1 MDETSRS
8 SHTGRKDTCQPTQT
22 ALRTSPHWLRSGF
35 VASLLTFSLSGQVS
49 AQSGLAASSWPS
61 ARHDSQ
67 LRGRAL
73 VNGPSA
79 PRIRFAT
86 TVGAGALGDPVVGED
101 GTVYVSGR
109 VDNKLYALTPAGNLK
124 WTFAGHIPP
133 PKQEFFMA
141 PPAIMRDGTLLIA
154 STDTIC
160 TKDKPGEFF
169 YAINPDGTLR
179 WKKELEGGTVFA
191 ANVGSN
197 DSIYVVTDFCWLYSL
212 DPRGYLASPDTIVNW
227 RTNLR
232 ALPENAAAINLSDL
246 PVVVAGDTVM
256 TILRYGSFRFKKN
269 YTPGD
274 TLQGLVV
281 DEAGNLYLT
290 TRDHGRV
297 LSVSATGALRWLREP
312 DASFGI
318 PALPALGGDGT
329 LYLTS
334 LQGGW
339 LLALD
344 TSTGAERW
352 RKQLPGGDF
361 ISPAVLDAAG
371 HLYAVHSTEGLVCLA
386 ADGTLRWSR
395 PEVRGSPGTSPAFG
409 ADGTIYVSGDRTL
422 YAIGQS
428 STIRVSPAVLEF
440 GQVCINT
447 ATTTA
452 FTIENLSSDPVVIS
466 SIISDHPALSL
477 ITPLPR
483 MLPPHSEDTLRVA
496 LVLSRTGAFTANL
509 TISSSSGEQVI
520 LPVTAEGVE
529 PQIALEAHPPDFGE
543 ICAGEEVSAEVF
555 IINPSATCTLRVDSF
570 AVAFSMTP
578 RKGLASE
585 QPAEAAATPFFIA
598 PQDTV
603 KLIISTIQSS
613 PGAFEAK
620 VTVWSNAG
628 GPKEIKIPG
637 TVVPPKIAGTGT
649 LDFGRVPVSQTRTDS
664 VLVWNDGRCELEIS
678 EFLLRG
684 PDAASFALATVP
696 LPQTLQAGDT
706 LNLPVTFTPARA
718 GIHVAQLLVI
728 SDAEPDTLVIELRG
742 TGVPPEPK
750 MVLVPSDTL
759 TLETCLT
766 DTITDYIKIRNE
778 GAGELI
784 INSVLIDNPAFALAV
799 RPVFPIKI
807 QEGEEYQLA
816 IRFAAPTLGEYR
828 GLFTVSSNDK
838 TSDSTVA
845 LVGHVNG
852 PEARLSADPSA
863 YGDVCVGTPATSH
876 VCIKNP
882 TGCELLIDRIVFIFT
897 EGGVARLLAP
907 ELPVTAGTP
916 PIVISPGD
924 SLCFPVSVT
933 PGTAGSFQVE
943 VRVVSNAVNADT
955 SITISGMAI
964 SPVIAGDM
972 AVDFES
978 VAVGSSK
985 QRKVPVWNAGEC
997 PIKID
1002 SLVVT
1007 GTDASYFIVESITL
1021 PISLAKGDTAKT
1033 PVTFSPTEARDYA
1046 ATLLVYSN
1054 GLPNPLRIAL
1064 RGVGVPVP
1072 VFRVEPLALD
1082 FGDVFLTNDST
1093 LTVTVSNEG
1102 GAELKVDSLK
1112 ISSSSAFA
1120 APLDSFKLQPG
1131 ESRTLPV
1138 TFAPSDTGAFS
1149 AQLWIMWIPSTDP
1162 DAEEHTAVVEM
1173 RGRGVTPVSAPTEV
1187 EFEKVCLGESGRQTI
1202 IITNH
1207 GSQEIAADTLFFTA
1221 DLPEFKVEPSN
1232 DFRVPAGG
1240 TSTLEITFTPQTVDS
1255 VFDTLRIPWRQ
1266 VEGVKI
1272 PATSVAVSGSGV
1284 AGQLIAGDSVVVFP
1298 DTKIGETAVK
1308 SYTIRNLGTCDLRVD
1323 SLWITGA
1330 GFALD
1335 PAPDVPIVIAKGDSY
1350 LVNNIK
1356 FSPDTTGLY
1365 EGVLH
1370 IVHND
1375 LPHNPKLVKLQ
1386 GTGVNL
1392 VLVFPQDPFDFDPVS
1407 VGESKCDSVY
1417 VINQGTVGVS
1427 IERGWVTSVPRLT
1440 FAIEPEKMEFWLAPG
1455 QKAGIEVC
1463 FTPPDTGKHEG
1474 RLYLRSSDNL
1484 TFSMGLRG
1492 HGLAPVLVGPSA
1504 LEFEPAQAGVSRSTQ
1519 TCIFENVGSDTL
1531 FVATPTL
1538 DSTSN
1543 KNRFRIIGPQ
1553 SDVIPPGQRG
1563 RPIEIVFEPDS
1574 MREFTGTL
1582 LISSNTHY
1590 SRSQGGVRRVLL
1602 KGLGVAAC
1610 IDVPNE
1616 LPFGA
1621 VLVGDS
1627 LSKPLP
1633 IKNCGTYSL
1642 YLNQITASSPYR
1654 LGDHREDRPI
1664 APGEIRNV
1672 LVTFAP
1678 KREGDFLMKLE
1689 IQSNAFGQRKA
1700 IVNLAGKGI
1709 VEHQP
1714 ALCLVVGPERLNFGT
1729 VEVDDN
1735 SIDSL
1740 QVKNCGEA
1748 PLENLRIQIANS
1760 YFEIVELPPGLRLE
1774 VNETKIIPIRFHPRR
1789 RGKFDGRAVVESGD
1803 SMGRK
1808 VTDEAVLTGVGKGSS
1823 NPGIRVRP
1831 TIFTPNDDSYNDSAK
1846 FDWKDVDQDLYAPVL
1861 RIFNIRGAV
1870 VATIPFD
1877 ESNRDSGEYD
1887 WDGRDDSGK
1896 PLAAGIYLWLIED
1909 GGKKLG
1915 SGYISLVR

>member
-1 MDETSRS
+1 M
-8 SHTGRKDTCQPTQT
+8 
-22 ALRTSPHWLRSGF
+22 
-35 VASLLTFSLSGQVS
+35 ASLLTFSLSGQVS

-86 TVGAGALGDPVVGED
+86 TVGAGELGDPVVGED

-696 LPQTLQAGDT
+696 PQTLQAGDT

-816 IRFAAPTLGEYR
+816 IRFAAPALGEYR
-828 GLFTVSSNDK
+828 GLFTVSSNDS

-845 LVGHVNG
+845 LVGQVNG

-1298 DTKIGETAVK
+1298 DTKIGETAVR
-1308 SYTIRNLGTCDLRVD
+1308 SYVIHNVGTCSLRVN

-1330 GFALD
+1330 GFTLD
-1335 PAPDVPIVIAKGDSY
+1335 PAPDVPFVIAKGDSY

-1375 LPHNPKLVKLQ
+1375 SPHNPKLVKLQ
-1386 GTGVNL
+1386 GKGTSVNITI
-1392 VLVFPQDPFDFDPVS
+1392 VPNPKVFREVD
-1407 VGESKCDSVY
+1407 VGASECDSVE
-1417 VINQGTVGVS
+1417 VINQGTENLIVDIVYT
-1427 IERGWVTSVPRLT
+1427 TSSPRLA
-1440 FAIEPEKMEFWLAPG
+1440 FFVEQDEFQLLPG
-1455 QKAGIEVC
+1455 AHKKIEVC
-1463 FTPPDTGKHEG
+1463 FTPPDTGTYRGTLALRDRNG
-1474 RLYLRSSDNL
+1474 R
-1484 TFSMGLRG
+1484 TFPATLIGRG
-1492 HGLAPVLVGPSA
+1492 MAAYISVNPASLK
-1504 LEFEPAQAGVSRSTQ
+1504 FEDVPTKTTAVRQ
-1519 TCIFENVGSDTL
+1519 
-1531 FVATPTL
+1531 FVI
-1538 DSTSN
+1538 SN
-1543 KNRFRIIGPQ
+1543 KGNKALAINEIRVSPPYRVKHP
-1553 SDVIPPGQRG
+1553 SEYPPIPPFDG
-1563 RPIEIVFEPDS
+1563 IEITV
-1574 MREFTGTL
+1574 EFTPPEDREYQDSLVILSNAHNGRKLRVPLDGSGFTEQPPCL
-1582 LISSNTHY
+1582 RASEASLDFGRVRVRHDSIRTVELINCSEVPLEVD
-1590 SRSQGGVRRVLL
+1590 RP
-1602 KGLGVAAC
+1602 GVASQHFEILEPGGAFTLQ
-1610 IDVPNE
+1610 PNE
-1616 LPFGA
+1616 
-1621 VLVGDS
+1621 
-1627 LSKPLP
+1627 
-1633 IKNCGTYSL
+1633 
-1642 YLNQITASSPYR
+1642 
-1654 LGDHREDRPI
+1654 
-1664 APGEIRNV
+1664 
-1672 LVTFAP
+1672 
-1678 KREGDFLMKLE
+1678 
-1689 IQSNAFGQRKA
+1689 
-1700 IVNLAGKGI
+1700 
-1709 VEHQP
+1709 
-1714 ALCLVVGPERLNFGT
+1714 
-1729 VEVDDN
+1729 
-1735 SIDSL
+1735 
-1740 QVKNCGEA
+1740 VKSV
-1748 PLENLRIQIANS
+1748 R
-1760 YFEIVELPPGLRLE
+1760 V
-1774 VNETKIIPIRFHPRR
+1774 RFHPQIAGPKGDELVINARDPLRR
-1789 RGKFDGRAVVESGD
+1789 WVKTDVNLTGDGRPNPNIAV
-1803 SMGRK
+1803 R
-1808 VTDEAVLTGVGKGSS
+1808 VTPA
-1823 NPGIRVRP
+1823 
-1831 TIFTPNDDSYNDSAK
+1831 IFTPNGDTYNDRVK
-1846 FDWKDVDQDLYAPVL
+1846 FDYKDFEVTEPVL
-1861 RIFNIRGAV
+1861 RVFNIRGAV
-1870 VATIPFD
+1870 VATLELD
-1877 ESNRDSGEYD
+1877 DKGEYY
-1887 WDGRDDSGK
+1887 WDGHDRQKGGK

>member
-1 MDETSRS
+1 M
-8 SHTGRKDTCQPTQT
+8 
-22 ALRTSPHWLRSGF
+22 
-35 VASLLTFSLSGQVS
+35 ASLLTFSLSGQVS

-256 TILRYGSFRFKKN
+256 TILRYGSFRFKRN

-318 PALPALGGDGT
+318 PALPALGDDGT

-428 STIRVSPAVLEF
+428 STIQVSPAVLEF
-440 GQVCINT
+440 GQVCLNT

-477 ITPLPR
+477 ISPLPR
-483 MLPPHSEDTLRVA
+483 TLPPHSEDTLRVA

-555 IINPSATCTLRVDSF
+555 IINPSATCSLRVDSF

-598 PQDTV
+598 PQDTF
-603 KLIISTIQSS
+603 KLIISTVQNS

-637 TVVPPKIAGTGT
+637 TVVPPKIAGTDT
-649 LDFGRVPVSQTRTDS
+649 RDFGRVPVSQTRTDS
-664 VLVWNDGRCELEIS
+664 VLVWNDGRCELKIS

-684 PDAASFALATVP
+684 PDSASFALATVP
-696 LPQTLQAGDT
+696 PQRTLQAGDT
-706 LNLPVTFTPARA
+706 LSLRVTFTPARA

-742 TGVPPEPK
+742 TGVPPGPI
-750 MVLVPSDTL
+750 MVLGPPDTL
-759 TLETCLT
+759 VLKTCLT
-766 DTITDYIKIRNE
+766 DTTTGYIKIRNV
-778 GAGELI
+778 GAGDLI

-807 QEGEEYQLA
+807 QGSEEYQLA
-816 IRFAAPTLGEYR
+816 IRFAAPALGEYR
-828 GLFTVSSNDK
+828 GLLTVSSNDT
-838 TSDSTVA
+838 TSDSTVE
-845 LVGHVNG
+845 LIGRVNG

-907 ELPVTAGTP
+907 ELPLTASTP

-955 SITISGMAI
+955 SITITGTAI
-964 SPVIAGDM
+964 SPVIAGADTVNFG
-972 AVDFES
+972 AV
-978 VAVGSSK
+978 VVGNSK
-985 QRKVPVWNAGEC
+985 KKEAPVWNAGEC

-1007 GTDASYFIVESITL
+1007 GTDASYFTVGPITL
-1021 PISLAKGDTAKT
+1021 PISLAKGDTAKI
-1033 PVTFSPTEARDYA
+1033 PVTFSPTKAREYA

-1064 RGVGVPVP
+1064 RGVGVPQPPVP
-1072 VFRVEPLALD
+1072 DIKVEPLALD
-1082 FGDVFLTNDST
+1082 FGNVFLTNDST
-1093 LTVTVSNEG
+1093 LIVTVSNEG
-1102 GAELKVDSLK
+1102 GLELTVHSPK
-1112 ISSSSAFA
+1112 IIGDSAFT
-1120 APLDSFKLQPG
+1120 APLDSFNLQPG
-1131 ESRTLPV
+1131 ASRMLPV
-1138 TFAPSDTGAFS
+1138 TFAPSDTGDFP
-1149 AQLWIMWIPSTDP
+1149 AQLWIMSTDP
-1162 DAEEHTAVVEM
+1162 DAEEDTVVVSM
-1173 RGRGVTPVSAPTEV
+1173 RGRGISPVSAPKGV
-1187 EFEKVCLGESGRQTI
+1187 AFEKVCLGESGRQTI
-1202 IITNH
+1202 TITNH
-1207 GSQEIAADTLFFTA
+1207 GSKEIAADTLFFTA
-1221 DLPEFKVEPSN
+1221 GLPEFKVEPVN

-1240 TSTLEITFTPQTVDS
+1240 TNTLEITFTPRTVDP

-1272 PATSVAVSGSGV
+1272 PATSIAVSGSGV

-1298 DTKIGETAVK
+1298 DTKIGETAVR
-1308 SYTIRNLGTCDLRVD
+1308 SYVIHNVGTCSLRVN

-1330 GFALD
+1330 GFTLD
-1335 PAPDVPIVIAKGDSY
+1335 PAPDVPIVIAKGGSY

-1386 GTGVNL
+1386 GKGTSVNITI
-1392 VLVFPQDPFDFDPVS
+1392 VPNPKVFRQVD
-1407 VGESKCDSVY
+1407 VGASECDSVE
-1417 VINQGTVGVS
+1417 VINQGTENLIVDIVYT
-1427 IERGWVTSVPRLT
+1427 TSSPRLA
-1440 FAIEPEKMEFWLAPG
+1440 FFVEQDEFQLLPG
-1455 QKAGIEVC
+1455 AHKKIEVC
-1463 FTPPDTGKHEG
+1463 FTPPDTGTYRGTLALRDRDG
-1474 RLYLRSSDNL
+1474 R
-1484 TFSMGLRG
+1484 TFPATLIGRG
-1492 HGLAPVLVGPSA
+1492 MAAYISVNPASLK
-1504 LEFEPAQAGVSRSTQ
+1504 FEDVPTKTTAVRQ
-1519 TCIFENVGSDTL
+1519 
-1531 FVATPTL
+1531 FVI
-1538 DSTSN
+1538 SN
-1543 KNRFRIIGPQ
+1543 KGNKALAINEIRVSPPYRVKHP
-1553 SDVIPPGQRG
+1553 SEYPPIPPFDG
-1563 RPIEIVFEPDS
+1563 IEITV
-1574 MREFTGTL
+1574 EFTPPEDRE
-1582 LISSNTHY
+1582 Y
-1590 SRSQGGVRRVLL
+1590 Q
-1602 KGLGVAAC
+1602 
-1610 IDVPNE
+1610 
-1616 LPFGA
+1616 
-1621 VLVGDS
+1621 DS
-1627 LSKPLP
+1627 LVIL
-1633 IKNCGTYSL
+1633 
-1642 YLNQITASSPYR
+1642 
-1654 LGDHREDRPI
+1654 
-1664 APGEIRNV
+1664 
-1672 LVTFAP
+1672 
-1678 KREGDFLMKLE
+1678 
-1689 IQSNAFGQRKA
+1689 SNAHNGRGLPVPLDGRGFTEQPPVVCLRASAASLDFGRVRVRHDS
-1700 IVNLAGKGI
+1700 I
-1709 VEHQP
+1709 
-1714 ALCLVVGPERLNFGT
+1714 RT
-1729 VEVDDN
+1729 VEL
-1735 SIDSL
+1735 I
-1740 QVKNCGEA
+1740 NCGEVA
-1748 PLENLRIQIANS
+1748 LDVDRPGVASQH
-1760 YFEIVELPPGLRLE
+1760 FEILEPGGAFTLQPNE
-1774 VNETKIIPIRFHPRR
+1774 VKSVRVRFHPQIAGPKGDELVINAHDSLDRPVTEDVNLT
-1789 RGKFDGRAVVESGD
+1789 GDGRPNPNIAV
-1803 SMGRK
+1803 R
-1808 VTDEAVLTGVGKGSS
+1808 VTPA
-1823 NPGIRVRP
+1823 
-1831 TIFTPNDDSYNDSAK
+1831 IFTPNGDTYNDRVK
-1846 FDWKDVDQDLYAPVL
+1846 FDYKDFEVTEPVL
-1861 RIFNIRGAV
+1861 RVFNIRGAV
-1870 VATIPFD
+1870 VATLELD
-1877 ESNRDSGEYD
+1877 DKGEYY
-1887 WDGRDDSGK
+1887 WDGHDRQKGGK

>member
-1 MDETSRS
+1 M
-8 SHTGRKDTCQPTQT
+8 
-22 ALRTSPHWLRSGF
+22 
-35 VASLLTFSLSGQVS
+35 ASLLTFSLSGQVS

-79 PRIRFAT
+79 PRIRFAA
-86 TVGAGALGDPVVGED
+86 TVGAGELGDPVVGED

-256 TILRYGSFRFKKN
+256 TILRYGSFRFKRN

-318 PALPALGGDGT
+318 PALPALGDDGT

-361 ISPAVLDAAG
+361 ISSAVLDAAG

-477 ITPLPR
+477 ISPLPR
-483 MLPPHSEDTLRVA
+483 TLPPHSEDTLRVA

-555 IINPSATCTLRVDSF
+555 IINPSATCSLRVDSI
-570 AVAFSMTP
+570 AVAFSKTP
-578 RKGLASE
+578 GKGLASE
-585 QPAEAAATPFFIA
+585 QPTEAAATPFFIA
-598 PQDTV
+598 PQDTF
-603 KLIISTIQSS
+603 KLIISTVQNS

-628 GPKEIKIPG
+628 GPEEIKIPG

-664 VLVWNDGRCELEIS
+664 VLVWNDGRCELKIS

-684 PDAASFALATVP
+684 PDSASFALPAVP
-696 LPQTLQAGDT
+696 SQRTLQAGDT
-706 LNLPVTFTPARA
+706 LSLRVTFTPARA

-742 TGVPPEPK
+742 TGVPPEPI
-750 MVLVPSDTL
+750 MVLEPPDTL
-759 TLETCLT
+759 VLKTCLT
-766 DTITDYIKIRNE
+766 DTTTGYILIRNE
-778 GAGELI
+778 GAGDLI

-807 QEGEEYQLA
+807 QGSEEYQLA
-816 IRFAAPTLGEYR
+816 IRFAAPALGEYR
-828 GLFTVSSNDK
+828 GLLTVSSNDA

-845 LVGHVNG
+845 LVGQVNG
-852 PEARLSADPSA
+852 PEARLSADPPE
-863 YGDVCVGTPATSH
+863 YDIVCVGTPATSH

-882 TGCELLIDRIVFIFT
+882 TGCDLLIDRIVFIFT

-933 PGTAGSFQVE
+933 PGTAGPFKVE

-955 SITISGMAI
+955 SITITGEAF
-964 SPVIAGDM
+964 SPAIAGDM
-972 AVDFES
+972 AVDFDS

-1002 SLVVT
+1002 NSVVT
-1007 GTDASYFIVESITL
+1007 GTDSSYFTVEPITL
-1021 PISLAKGDTAKT
+1021 PIPLAKGDTARI
-1033 PVTFSPTEARDYA
+1033 PVTFSPNEAREYA

-1054 GLPNPLRIAL
+1054 GLPDPLRIAL
-1064 RGVGVPVP
+1064 RGVGSPQPPVP
-1072 VFRVEPLALD
+1072 DIKVEPLALN

-1102 GAELKVDSLK
+1102 GAELKVDSIK
-1112 ISSSSAFA
+1112 ITGNSAFT

-1138 TFAPSDTGAFS
+1138 TFAPSDTGDFS
-1149 AQLWIMWIPSTDP
+1149 ATLSFFSNDP
-1162 DAEEHTAVVEM
+1162 DTAEDPVDVSL
-1173 RGRGVTPVSAPTEV
+1173 RGRGVSLIVA
-1187 EFEKVCLGESGRQTI
+1187 L
-1202 IITNH
+1202 
-1207 GSQEIAADTLFFTA
+1207 
-1221 DLPEFKVEPSN
+1221 
-1232 DFRVPAGG
+1232 VP
-1240 TSTLEITFTPQTVDS
+1240 
-1255 VFDTLRIPWRQ
+1255 
-1266 VEGVKI
+1266 
-1272 PATSVAVSGSGV
+1272 
-1284 AGQLIAGDSVVVFP
+1284 
-1298 DTKIGETAVK
+1298 
-1308 SYTIRNLGTCDLRVD
+1308 N
-1323 SLWITGA
+1323 
-1330 GFALD
+1330 
-1335 PAPDVPIVIAKGDSY
+1335 
-1350 LVNNIK
+1350 
-1356 FSPDTTGLY
+1356 
-1365 EGVLH
+1365 
-1370 IVHND
+1370 
-1375 LPHNPKLVKLQ
+1375 
-1386 GTGVNL
+1386 
-1392 VLVFPQDPFDFDPVS
+1392 PQDFGEVD
-1407 VGESKCDSVY
+1407 VGASECDSVE
-1417 VINQGTVGVS
+1417 VINQGTENLIVDIVYT
-1427 IERGWVTSVPRLT
+1427 TSSPRLA
-1440 FAIEPEKMEFWLAPG
+1440 FFVEQDEFQLLPG
-1455 QKAGIEVC
+1455 AHKKIEVC
-1463 FTPPDTGKHEG
+1463 FTPPDTGTYRGTLALRDRDG
-1474 RLYLRSSDNL
+1474 RA
-1484 TFSMGLRG
+1484 F
-1492 HGLAPVLVGPSA
+1492 LATLVGRGMAARIFVQPGQ
-1504 LEFEPAQAGVSRSTQ
+1504 LH
-1519 TCIFENVGSDTL
+1519 FENVPINTTAVRHPVIRNQGNKAL
-1531 FVATPTL
+1531 FINEIKVSPPYRVKHP
-1538 DSTSN
+1538 SEY
-1543 KNRFRIIGPQ
+1543 PP
-1553 SDVIPPGQRG
+1553 IPPFDG
-1563 RPIEIVFEPDS
+1563 IEITV
-1574 MREFTGTL
+1574 EFTPPEDRE
-1582 LISSNTHY
+1582 Y
-1590 SRSQGGVRRVLL
+1590 Q
-1602 KGLGVAAC
+1602 
-1610 IDVPNE
+1610 
-1616 LPFGA
+1616 
-1621 VLVGDS
+1621 DS
-1627 LSKPLP
+1627 LV
-1633 IKNCGTYSL
+1633 I
-1642 YLNQITASSPYR
+1642 
-1654 LGDHREDRPI
+1654 
-1664 APGEIRNV
+1664 
-1672 LVTFAP
+1672 F
-1678 KREGDFLMKLE
+1678 
-1689 IQSNAFGQRKA
+1689 SNA
-1700 IVNLAGKGI
+1700 
-1709 VEHQP
+1709 
-1714 ALCLVVGPERLNFGT
+1714 
-1729 VEVDDN
+1729 DN
-1735 SIDSL
+1735 GREL
-1740 QVKNCGEA
+1740 RV
-1748 PLENLRIQIANS
+1748 PLDGRG
-1760 YFEIVELPPGLRLE
+1760 FTELPPCLRASEASLDFGRVRVRHDSIRTVELINCSEVPLE
-1774 VNETKIIPIRFHPRR
+1774 VDRPGVASQHFEILEPGGAFTLQPNEVKSVRVRFHPQIAGPKGDELVINARDPLRR
-1789 RGKFDGRAVVESGD
+1789 WVKTDVDLTGDGRPNPNIAV
-1803 SMGRK
+1803 R
-1808 VTDEAVLTGVGKGSS
+1808 VTPA
-1823 NPGIRVRP
+1823 
-1831 TIFTPNDDSYNDSAK
+1831 IFTPNGDTYNDRVK
-1846 FDWKDVDQDLYAPVL
+1846 FDYKDFEVTEPVL
-1861 RIFNIRGAV
+1861 RVFNIRGAV
-1870 VATIPFD
+1870 VATLELD
-1877 ESNRDSGEYD
+1877 DKGEYY
-1887 WDGRDDSGK
+1887 WDGHDRQKGGK

>member
-1 MDETSRS
+1 M
-8 SHTGRKDTCQPTQT
+8 
-22 ALRTSPHWLRSGF
+22 
-35 VASLLTFSLSGQVS
+35 ASLLTFSLSGQVS

-256 TILRYGSFRFKKN
+256 TILRYGSFRFKRN

-312 DASFGI
+312 DESFGI
-318 PALPALGGDGT
+318 PALPALGDDGT

-422 YAIGQS
+422 YAIDQS
-428 STIRVSPAVLEF
+428 SAIRVSPAVLEF

-447 ATTTA
+447 DTTAA

-483 MLPPHSEDTLRVA
+483 TLPPHSKDTLRVA

-509 TISSSSGEQVI
+509 TISSSSGEQVT

-555 IINPSATCTLRVDSF
+555 IINPSATCYLRVDSI
-570 AVAFSMTP
+570 AVAFSKTP
-578 RKGLASE
+578 GKGLASE

-598 PQDTV
+598 PQDTFRLV
-603 KLIISTIQSS
+603 VNAVQKS

-628 GPKEIKIPG
+628 GPEEIKIPG
-637 TVVPPKIAGTGT
+637 TVVPPKIAGSDT
-649 LDFGRVPVSQTRTDS
+649 LDFGRVQLAQTDTLTA
-664 VLVWNDGRCELEIS
+664 LVWNAGRCELEIS

-684 PDAASFALATVP
+684 PDAANFALAAVP

-706 LNLPVTFTPARA
+706 LSLPVTFTPARA

-742 TGVPPEPK
+742 TGVLPGPI
-750 MVLVPSDTL
+750 MVLEPPNTL
-759 TLETCLT
+759 VLKTCLT
-766 DTITDYIKIRNE
+766 DTTRGYILIRNV
-778 GAGELI
+778 GAGDLI
-784 INSVLIDNPAFALAV
+784 ISSVLIDNPVFALAV

-807 QEGEEYQLA
+807 QGGEEYQLA
-816 IRFAAPTLGEYR
+816 IRFAAPALGEYR
-828 GLFTVSSNDK
+828 GLFTVSSNDT
-838 TSDSTVA
+838 TSDATVE
-845 LVGHVNG
+845 LIGRVNG
-852 PEARLSADPSA
+852 PEARLSANPPA
-863 YGDVCVGTPATSH
+863 YGEVCVGTAATSH

-897 EGGVARLLAP
+897 EGGVARLVTPEVLTTAMITPIKIAP
-907 ELPVTAGTP
+907 H
-916 PIVISPGD
+916 D
-924 SLCFPVSVT
+924 SLCFPVEVV
-933 PGTAGSFQVE
+933 PGVAGPFKVE

-955 SITISGMAI
+955 SITITGEAF
-964 SPVIAGDM
+964 SPAIAGDM
-972 AVDFES
+972 AVDFDS

-1002 SLVVT
+1002 KSVVT
-1007 GTDASYFIVESITL
+1007 GTDSSYFTVGPITL
-1021 PISLAKGDTAKT
+1021 QISLAKGDTARI
-1033 PVTFSPTEARDYA
+1033 PVTFSPDEAREYA

-1064 RGVGVPVP
+1064 RGVGSPQPPVP
-1072 VFRVEPLALD
+1072 DIKVEPLALN

-1093 LTVTVSNEG
+1093 LIVTVSNEG
-1102 GAELKVDSLK
+1102 GAELKVDSIK
-1112 ISSSSAFA
+1112 ITGNSAFT
-1120 APLDSFKLQPG
+1120 APLDLFDLKPG

-1138 TFAPSDTGAFS
+1138 TFAPSDTGDFS
-1149 AQLWIMWIPSTDP
+1149 ATLSFFSNDP
-1162 DAEEHTAVVEM
+1162 DTAEDPVDVSL
-1173 RGRGVTPVSAPTEV
+1173 RGRGVSPVSAPKQAQ
-1187 EFEKVCLGESGRQTI
+1187 FEKVCLGESARQTI
-1202 IITNH
+1202 TITNH
-1207 GSQEIAADTLFFTA
+1207 GSKEIAADTLFFTA
-1221 DLPEFKVEPSN
+1221 GLPEFKVEPVN

-1240 TSTLEITFTPQTVDS
+1240 TNTLEITFTPRTVDP

-1266 VEGVKI
+1266 EGGVNLLPTLI
-1272 PATSVAVSGSGV
+1272 AVSGSGI
-1284 AGQLIAGDSVVVFP
+1284 AGQLIAGDSLVVFA
-1298 DTKIGETAVK
+1298 DTRIGETAVK

-1323 SLWITGA
+1323 SLWITGV

-1335 PAPDVPIVIAKGDSY
+1335 PAPGVPIVIAKDDSY
-1350 LVNNIK
+1350 FVNIK

-1386 GTGVNL
+1386 GNGVNL
-1392 VLVFPQDPFDFDPVS
+1392 VLVFPHDPFDFDSVS

-1440 FAIEPEKMEFWLAPG
+1440 FAIEPEKVEFWLAPG

-1463 FTPPDTGKHEG
+1463 FTPPDTGGYEA

-1484 TFSMGLRG
+1484 TISVGLRG
-1492 HGLAPVLVGPSA
+1492 HGLAPVLAGPSE

-1543 KNRFRIIGPQ
+1543 KNRFRITGPQ

-1877 ESNRDSGEYD
+1877 ESSRDSGEYD